1 MNVSTVEIW
10 IDTIRN
16 TLLGGDFYFTTD
28 MLPLIFS
35 IISVMV
41 ALVGSSPILIQAW
54 IYRRLDSGIDI
65 DLQIDK
71 GIDMPPGAKE
81 ETEKGGIEWW
91 RLSKEELIERA
102 PEDGTTTM
110 PRISFPVSTNKNDIY
125 VDKIEIRQN
134 RLRWQFR
141 EDLKPIFSEITPQ
154 RAYVNMENVDAEGIR
169 PNNISRASEVG
180 FFPGNFGHSL
190 PLPFEPEPSE
200 GEIEIIIHT
209 SVDAEEIELPIIGP
223 LPRFFGRINLRPQK
237 QTYQIKSS

>member
-1 MNVSTVEIW
+1 MNVSALEVW
-10 IDTIRN
+10 LNAIRN
-16 TLLGGDFYFTTD
+16 TLSGGGFYFTTD

-65 DLQIDK
+65 HLQIDK
-71 GIDMPPGAKE
+71 EIEMPPDTEE

-91 RLSKEELIERA
+91 RLSKEELIERT
-102 PEDGTTTM
+102 PEDGAAVM
-110 PRISFPVSTNKNDIY
+110 PRISFPVSTDKNDIY
-125 VDKIEIRQN
+125 IDRIEIRQN

-141 EDLKPIFSEITPQ
+141 DDLKAIFSEITPQ

-169 PNNISRASEVG
+169 PNNIGRASEVG

-190 PLPFEPEPSE
+190 PLPFEPEPSD

-223 LPRFFGRINLRPQK
+223 LPRFFGRLKLRPQK